1 MEEVAGQGEW
11 LGGRQRERERR
22 GDWVECT
29 ASERL
34 KGKRKEDEE
43 RPPNRRATCAPFG
56 GMVMRIFTLPSCTHA
71 DLFL

>member
-1 MEEVAGQGEW
+1 MEGVAGQGEW

-34 KGKRKEDEE
+34 KGKRKEGEE
-43 RPPNRRATCAPFG
+43 RPPIDGRPARHLEG
-56 GMVMRIFTLPSCTHA
+56 W
-71 DLFL
+71 